1 MRLRSPGHRLTT
13 RRHPVELDAPTYGAA
28 EVRFC
33 NRRDCRRD
41 SSAGPVELRESPGRA
56 AGREAFVGGGGG
68 SESREDSSSGDGRRA
83 AAKASGGGG
92 GGSEPRDGRIDTELL
107 ALSSDGSGSAGVNV
121 AVSTRPAW
129 RWQCST
135 LTLSYMC
142 GLAWHSPGAAL
153 PSLPLSLALSM
164 REAAR
169 DKHDQRRGGGMEP
182 TSSDKGCTWVI
193 FYSNKAVA
201 SAFRCETDHIDRRL
215 DKRAP
220 VYL

>member
-1 MRLRSPGHRLTT
+1 MEVTARCGALALGVDMRLRSPGHRLTT

-56 AGREAFVGGGGG
+56 AGRKAFVGGGGG

-92 GGSEPRDGRIDTELL
+92 GGSEPRDGRIDTELR

-169 DKHDQRRGGGMEP
+169 DKHDQASGGGH
-182 TSSDKGCTWVI
+182 GANVLG
-193 FYSNKAVA
+193 V
-201 SAFRCETDHIDRRL
+201 HG
-215 DKRAP
+215 
-220 VYL
+220 

>member
-1 MRLRSPGHRLTT
+1 MRQRSPGHRLTT

-56 AGREAFVGGGGG
+56 AGRKAFVGGGGG
-68 SESREDSSSGDGRRA
+68 SESREDRSSGDGRRA

-107 ALSSDGSGSAGVNV
+107 ALSSDGCGSACVNV
-121 AVSTRPAW
+121 AVSIRPAW
-129 RWQCST
+129 RWQCSS
-135 LTLSYMC
+135 LTLSCMC

-164 REAAR
+164 RGALAR
-169 DKHDQRRGGGMEP
+169 QARPGRAGGVMEP
-182 TSSDKGCTWVI
+182 TWLTRTYFTQI
-193 FYSNKAVA
+193 N
-201 SAFRCETDHIDRRL
+201 
-215 DKRAP
+215 
-220 VYL
+220 